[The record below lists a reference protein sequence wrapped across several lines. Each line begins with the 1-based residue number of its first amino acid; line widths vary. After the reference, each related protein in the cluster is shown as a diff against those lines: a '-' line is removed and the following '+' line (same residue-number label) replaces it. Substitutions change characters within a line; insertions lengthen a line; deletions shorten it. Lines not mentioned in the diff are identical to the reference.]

1 MAEAVNYAA
10 GCWLKLHTSHFDLS
24 LHCGQTTEDE
34 KADDSSF
41 TMMSTAFGMETFSA
55 QARRRTDTHAISEN
69 CGE

>member
-1 MAEAVNYAA
+1 MAGAVNYAA
-10 GCWLKLHTSHFDLS
+10 GCCLKLHALHFVLS

-34 KADDSSF
+34 KADDSSL
-41 TMMSTAFGMETFSA
+41 TMMSTALGMDTPSA